1 MKRYL
6 LTGIK
11 NLLIRLSANKVT
23 VVFDNERAPVD
34 GIGAQ
39 IQRQW
44 SVMLL
49 ARYMNWSFQGAP
61 ITDLMLR
68 SSDFREEKNKDDI
81 IRLVNQIIESF
92 QTAAFTRISRDV
104 KAHKVEIKIDDNGFS
119 LLLKKY
125 PRLFLT
131 VCAFF
136 VGVFRLNLRIVLV
149 DGFFLTNRVPDIYDL
164 LDVRAINRAIE
175 YSVNVNKLDKG
186 ILNIVLHIRRGEVN
200 SRFFSHELSQRYTP
214 TESFSEIVQDLLDMN
229 LQKQNRYTITVLTD
243 APTKKSYAS
252 QEFLDINLW
261 ESQLGIGN
269 DFEIEL
275 ESFDDLKKKHPSTM
289 VRNDLDSITS
299 LCMMIEADVLVM
311 SKSSFSFV
319 AGVLNRSG
327 LVVYQDFWHQPL
339 SRWLRWSSIKALKR
353 EIEE

>member
-1 MKRYL
+1 MKRYF

-49 ARYMNWSFQGAP
+49 ARYMNWRFQGAP
-61 ITDLMLR
+61 IVDLMFR
-68 SSDFREEKNKDDI
+68 SADFREERNRVDI
-81 IRLVNQIIESF
+81 IRLVNQIIESS
-92 QTAAFTRISRDV
+92 QTLDHARIPRDV
-104 KAHKVEIKIDDNGFS
+104 KALEIKIKIDDKRVI

-125 PRLFLT
+125 PRLSLT
-131 VCAFF
+131 ICAILA
-136 VGVFRLNLRIVLV
+136 GVFRLNLRLVLV
-149 DGFFLTNRVPDIYDL
+149 DGFFLTNRNPDMYDL
-164 LDVRAINRAIE
+164 LDARAINRAME
-175 YSVNVNKLDKG
+175 YSGEVNRLDRDF
-186 ILNIVLHIRRGEVN
+186 LNIVLHIRRGEVN
-200 SRFFSHELSQRYTP
+200 SRNFSHELSQRYTS
-214 TESFSEIVQDLLDMN
+214 TESFSEIVKDLLD
-229 LQKQNRYTITVLTD
+229 LVLHDRKDYVITIFTD
-243 APTKKSYAS
+243 APTKKSKAS
-252 QEFLDINLW
+252 QEFVDMNLW

-275 ESFDDLKKKHPSTM
+275 ESFDDLKKKHPRTV

-339 SRWLRWSSIKALKR
+339 SRWLRWSSVKTLNVR
-353 EIEE
+353 M